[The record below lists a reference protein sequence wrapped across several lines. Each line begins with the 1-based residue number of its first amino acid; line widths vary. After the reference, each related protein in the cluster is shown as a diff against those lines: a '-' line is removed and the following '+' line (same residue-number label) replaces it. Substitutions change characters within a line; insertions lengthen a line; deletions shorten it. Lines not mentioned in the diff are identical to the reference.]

1 MVYESVYS
9 QPHCLI
15 QGSLSDPEPELEDV
29 GTRLPGRP
37 PQDHTQHPIHP
48 RVEGAQPLFCN
59 HIWTGTRPGTRPGRG
74 GGGRRVSLPALDVP
88 LSLANPKGPLGGG
101 FGVFVPGAG
110 SHYVLFSGSRNT

>member
-37 PQDHTQHPIHP
+37 PQDHIHSIP
-48 RVEGAQPLFCN
+48 S
-59 HIWTGTRPGTRPGRG
+59 TPGW
-74 GGGRRVSLPALDVP
+74 
-88 LSLANPKGPLGGG
+88 KGPSLSSAITSGLEQGRV
-101 FGVFVPGAG
+101 GVEVGEGYPC
-110 SHYVLFSGSRNT
+110 LL